1 MIISLS
7 SLWKNPFFTH
17 FNQSL
22 SRMLTQKGNQLM
34 KSHATHL
41 LILQGMLFAST
52 AHAYLGGFENV
63 DGYAPFLNDVANY
76 NAGQYGPNAG
86 GGVFTPIAPNT
97 GLWKKLQG
105 PLVPTW
111 GTLGPAYA
119 TGHQY
124 YDRTNYGFPNLDQ
137 ALIIT
142 TNADGWNAGP
152 QEYSYSLD
160 TYDLG
165 GVNPASTGGD
175 IVQIS
180 FWACVLLHGT
190 GEGGGLGPGTIG
202 DTISFYDSSGNHG
215 FSIGYKQPGTTTDFA
230 ATNVGSWSP
239 SSVAINPSAYHR
251 WDITLD
257 LNLQTVSIDIFEA
270 SVLTPL
276 VTNAPLITPMNNFT
290 EMRFLSTPGVNNAKI
305 WALDDFGMTVRT
317 IPEPS
322 SIIFTAMGLLGLCL
336 RRTRRICS

>member
-1 MIISLS
+1 
-7 SLWKNPFFTH
+7 
-17 FNQSL
+17 
-22 SRMLTQKGNQLM
+22 M
-34 KSHATHL
+34 KSLITCSIVAL
-41 LILQGMLFAST
+41 LFLISST

-63 DGYAPFLNDVANY
+63 DGYAPFLNDVANF

-86 GGVFTPIAPNT
+86 GGVFNPITPNT
-97 GLWKKLQG
+97 GLWTKLQG

-124 YDRTNYGFPNLDQ
+124 YDRTNYGYPNLDQ

-152 QEYSYSLD
+152 QEYSYMVDSF
-160 TYDLG
+160 DLG
-165 GVNPASTGGD
+165 GVNPISTGGD

-202 DTISFYDSSGNHG
+202 DVISFYDNTGNLG
-215 FSIGYKQPGTTTDFA
+215 FSVGYQQPAITTDFA
-230 ATNVGSWSP
+230 AINVGSWTP
-239 SSVAINPSAYHR
+239 STVAVNPSAYHR
-251 WDITLD
+251 WDITLN

-270 SVLTPL
+270 SVLTTL
-276 VTNAPLITPMNNFT
+276 VSNAPLINAMNNFT

-305 WALDDFGMTVRT
+305 WALDDFGMSVQAV
-317 IPEPS
+317 PEPS
-322 SIIFTAMGLLGLCL
+322 AIALAAFGLIGLSTRLGLACS
-336 RRTRRICS
+336 RRNCNSNRKCSV

>member
-1 MIISLS
+1 MKPRILFTLTALVIGSL
-7 SLWKNPFFTH
+7 
-17 FNQSL
+17 
-22 SRMLTQKGNQLM
+22 
-34 KSHATHL
+34 
-41 LILQGMLFAST
+41 ASPGPV
-52 AHAYLGGFENV
+52 HAYLGGFENV

-86 GGVFTPIAPNT
+86 GGVFTPITPNT

-152 QEYSYSLD
+152 QEYSYTVDS
-160 TYDLG
+160 YDLG
-165 GVNPASTGGD
+165 GVNPLSTGGGQ
-175 IVQIS
+175 VKIS

-190 GEGGGLGPGTIG
+190 GEGGGLGPNTIG
-202 DTISFYDSSGNHG
+202 DTIGFYDSSGNLG
-215 FSIGYKQPGTTTDFA
+215 FSLGYHQPSTTTDFA
-230 ATNVGSWSP
+230 ATNVGSWVP
-239 SSVAINPSAYHR
+239 SAVAINNNAYHR
-251 WDITLD
+251 WDVTLD
-257 LNLQTVSIDIFEA
+257 LATQTVSIDIFEA
-270 SVLTPL
+270 STLTNL
-276 VTNAPLITPMNNFT
+276 VSNAPVITPMNNFA

-305 WALDDFGMTVRT
+305 WAIDDFTMMTV
-317 IPEPS
+317 PEPTSCMLLAIGCAGLVPRRS
-322 SIIFTAMGLLGLCL
+322 SRGRG
-336 RRTRRICS
+336 